1 MMLKLPIILT
11 VFTTEPTPTPAPN
24 KLLSST
30 IGLGI
35 QSILNDALSL
45 VMILGPM
52 VCGIYAVI
60 NIMKSGYADDAE
72 SLASKKKAKLAVVC
86 AVLCLLVPAIFKLI
100 ASYFGL
106 TLEV

>member
-1 MMLKLPIILT
+1 MFKPSILLT
-11 VFTTEPTPTPAPN
+11 AFTTQPTSPTASN

-30 IGLGI
+30 IGAGI
-35 QSILNDALSL
+35 QNILNDALSL
-45 VMILGPM
+45 VMILGPI

-86 AVLCLLVPAIFKLI
+86 AVLCLLVPSILKLI

-106 TLEV
+106 TVEV